1 MLGTRG
7 SRWSVERIV
16 GPVKGTRLVERYR
29 LDDLIGAGGVG
40 DVWRGT
46 DEVDGRTVA
55 VKLLTPWPLHPR
67 FADYLRLGWLGP
79 MAQIGHPDVVHA
91 LDAGEDPD
99 AGAFVVTE
107 YLPGESLAVVLDREG
122 AFSPI
127 RTMDLVAR
135 AAGALQAVHA
145 LGVVHREV
153 WPGRLLVRPD
163 GTVALTAFGLERIHG
178 ANSFP
183 AVSIERAAYIPPELA
198 RGEAPWYPWDIYGLG
213 AVAYRCLAGR
223 RPFGGQSAIE
233 VAYRVV
239 VDAPLRLA
247 VPAPVRAVVERA
259 MAKEP
264 ADRWPSAGAL
274 AAAARAAAA
283 EQ

>member
-1 MLGTRG
+1 
-7 SRWSVERIV
+7 
-16 GPVKGTRLVERYR
+16 VKGTRLLERYR
-29 LDDLIGAGGVG
+29 LDDLVGAGGVG

-55 VKLLTPWPLHPR
+55 VKVLTPWPLHPR
-67 FADYLRLGWLGP
+67 FADYLRVGWLGP
-79 MAQIGHPDVVHA
+79 MATIEHPDVVRA
-91 LDAGEDPD
+91 FDVGEDPD

-107 YLPGESLAVVLDREG
+107 YLPGESLAVVLDRDG

-135 AAGALQAVHA
+135 AADALQAVHA
-145 LGVVHREV
+145 LGIVHREV

-163 GTVALTAFGLERIHG
+163 GTVAFTAFGLERIHG
-178 ANSFP
+178 GDNRAS
-183 AVSIERAAYIPPELA
+183 VTIERAAFVPPELA

-223 RPFGGQSAIE
+223 RPFDGQSAAE
-233 VAYRVV
+233 VAHRVV

-259 MAKEP
+259 MAKDP
-264 ADRWPSAGAL
+264 DDRWPSAGAL
-274 AAAARAAAA
+274 AAAARAARADR
-283 EQ
+283 